1 MELLTLA
8 LAMFYVRSLIGALPW
23 PPGWLSRK
31 PLSCSTCLMG
41 WQAIAVTGWW
51 VWRDA
56 PVLCGLGFL
65 DEVTRTA
72 LPFGAAGLALVL
84 DLAVERLRVTG
95 WGLPPG

>member
-1 MELLTLA
+1 MELLILA

-23 PPGWLSRK
+23 PASWLSRK

-41 WQAIAVTGWW
+41 WQAIAVFGLKWW
-51 VWRDA
+51 A
-56 PVLCGLGFL
+56 GAAFPGLDTL
-65 DEVTRTA
+65 A
-72 LPFGAAGLALVL
+72 FGAAGLALVM